1 MIPIPLL
8 LIIGPLAIA
17 VILYL
22 IRRATLIVSLLSA
35 IVAIASA
42 WLAFSAPHSPN
53 ETILGGWVNGGEQI
67 ILGRVLVLAPVDRPV
82 LIGLSLTAAAL
93 FVLAGVLP
101 RALGRPDD
109 TFFPGLMALLGIAA
123 SILVTET
130 FVFAVLL
137 IEIAIVLVTALLQ
150 GARFGSTRGAWRF
163 FLFSTLALPF
173 LLVAGWQI
181 DFQAANPGQTDLL
194 NPAVLLLTLGF
205 AIYLSAIPFHFWVV
219 PAAGEAHPLVQP
231 VAFGFLQ
238 VITISVIANAFEQ
251 YPWFADSEVPFQWF
265 TFLGTL
271 TSLVGAVLAFSSTSF
286 GQLAGY
292 NLLVDMGGLLL
303 LLGTGSQ
310 AGLQVGWALI
320 LTRTVSL
327 TIWGTGLAVIRA
339 RAGSDQID
347 DAANLGRSF
356 PMATAALV
364 MGGLALAGFPLTPGF
379 PIRWMA
385 TGLIARVGIGQASLL
400 LLGSASGVIGMARMV
415 RTLLGSA
422 PASPTE
428 TLAGRWRWVTML
440 ALVVVLIG
448 GLVISLFPNPIIAA
462 AEQIASHFT
471 FLQ

>member
-1 MIPIPLL
+1 MISIPLI
-8 LIIGPLAIA
+8 LIAGPLVVA
-17 VILYL
+17 VVSYL
-22 IRRATLIVSLLSA
+22 IRRATLIVSLLSVV
-35 IVAIASA
+35 VAGGFA
-42 WLAFSAPHSPN
+42 WLVSSAPLSPN
-53 ETILGGWVNGGEQI
+53 ETILGGWVSGGEQI
-67 ILGRVLVLAPVDRPV
+67 ILGRALVLAPVDRPV
-82 LIGLSLTAAAL
+82 LIGLSLAAAAL
-93 FVLAGVLP
+93 FVLAGVMP
-101 RALGRPDD
+101 RAYGRPDD

-130 FVFAVLL
+130 FVFSVLL
-137 IEIAIVLVTALLQ
+137 IEIAVMLVTALLQ

-181 DFQAANPGQTDLL
+181 DFQASNPGQTDLL

-205 AIYLSAIPFHFWVV
+205 AIYLSAIPFHFWVA
-219 PAAGEAHPLVQP
+219 PAAGEAHPLAQP

-238 VITISVIANAFEQ
+238 VIMISVIARAFEQ
-251 YPWFADSEVPFQWF
+251 FPWFAESEVPFQWF

-271 TSLVGAVLAFSSTSF
+271 TSGVGAVLAFSSTSF

-347 DAANLGRSF
+347 GAANLGRSF
-356 PMATAALV
+356 PIATAALV
-364 MGGLALAGFPLTPGF
+364 MGGFALAGFPLTPGF
-379 PIRWMA
+379 PTRWMA
-385 TGLIARVGIGQASLL
+385 AGLIAHASIGQASLL

-415 RTLLGSA
+415 RTLLGSV
-422 PASPTE
+422 PASDTE
-428 TLAGRWRWVTML
+428 TPAGRWRWVTTVT
-440 ALVVVLIG
+440 VVIVLLG
-448 GLVISLFPNPIIAA
+448 GVIISVFPNPIIAA